1 MFLRAA
7 AACALL
13 LMPAA
18 ASAAEGFAT
27 ANVNMRS
34 GPSTYY
40 PAVTVI
46 PVGESVEIHGCLSES
61 PWCDVSFYGGRG
73 WVAGR
78 YVQAAYRSSRVYVEP
93 EYYRPLGIPTV
104 VFEFDSY
111 WDRNYRGRDFY
122 RDRARWRHDRDWH
135 RGRERDRPEWE
146 RRQVRERRDWERER
160 ERERRVWERER
171 REWEPERDRD
181 SDRWRRGIE
190 GAEREQSRRERRY
203 DGQRTIV
210 ECDGG
215 DFRCEE

>member
-1 MFLRAA
+1 MKKIFLRAA
-7 AACALL
+7 AAFALL

-122 RDRARWRHDRDWH
+122 RHRDRWRHDRDWD
-135 RGRERDRPEWE
+135 RERERDRPEWD
-146 RRQVRERRDWERER
+146 RRQVRELRDWERDR
-160 ERERRVWERER
+160 ERER
-171 REWEPERDRD
+171 REWESERGRD
-181 SDRWRRGIE
+181 DDRWRRGIE

-203 DGQRTIV
+203 HGQRTIA